1 MRIICYFINFND
13 SFYLPFLAKHYGKFC
28 EKIIMY
34 DNYSTDGSRKLAE
47 ELGFEVRVFGLPG
60 VLNDQHYLD
69 VKNQC
74 WKEQIGKDIDYVIV
88 VDADEFVVVGDELI
102 NKRMLGEELDSAP
115 TVQGFNMISE
125 QLPVGDVFEIKTG
138 SPSESYSKQAIFN
151 PDQITEINYI
161 HGCHRNRMT
170 GRITTGSICRLFHY
184 RQIGGVQRLIDRHA
198 MYRPRLST
206 FNLKHRMG
214 HHYGTPKFTPTEI
227 MEFNEGKRKE
237 WEILTAEAKELW

>member
-1 MRIICYFINFND
+1 
-13 SFYLPFLAKHYGKFC
+13 
-28 EKIIMY
+28 MY
-34 DNYSTDGSRKLAE
+34 DNYSTDNSRKLAE
-47 ELGFEVRVFGLPG
+47 ELGFEVRLFGVPG

-74 WKEQIGKDIDYVIV
+74 WKEQIGKGTDYVIV
-88 VDADEFVVVGDELI
+88 VDADEFIFIDNLVPDA
-102 NKRMLGEELDSAP
+102 SAP
-115 TVQGFNMISE
+115 VVLGYNMISNS
-125 QLPVGDVFEIKTG
+125 LPVNEITEINTG
-138 SPSESYSKQAIFN
+138 APSESYSKQAIFN
-151 PDQITEINYI
+151 PDMITEINYV
-161 HGCHRNRMT
+161 HGCHKNRMT
-170 GRITTGSICRLFHY
+170 GRIIREGKCRLLHF

-227 MEFNEGKRKE
+227 MEFNEGKKRE